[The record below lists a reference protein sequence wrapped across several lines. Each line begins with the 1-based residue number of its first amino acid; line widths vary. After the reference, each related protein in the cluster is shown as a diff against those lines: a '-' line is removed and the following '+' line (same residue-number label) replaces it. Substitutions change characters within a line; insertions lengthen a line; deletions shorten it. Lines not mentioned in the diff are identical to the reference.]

1 VLEHLTTGAFV
12 GIKSNMDAELLF
24 RKRLGLSET
33 AFVEMVIW
41 QVPEPVRG
49 SAHMFKYRLALVVDG
64 VCVLRY
70 DNENGK
76 GDHKHVG
83 ERERAYGFTDLDRLQ
98 ADIWQDVENWRDK
111 R

>member
-1 VLEHLTTGAFV
+1 
-12 GIKSNMDAELLF
+12 MDAELLF

-41 QVPEPVRG
+41 QAPKPAHG
-49 SAHMFKYRLALVVDG
+49 SAHRFKYRLALVAEG

-70 DNENGK
+70 DNEAGK

-83 ERERAYGFTDLDRLQ
+83 EREAAYRFTDLDRLQ
-98 ADIWQDVENWRDK
+98 AEFWRDVENWREK
-111 R
+111 L